1 MFLLSFYTF
10 YGYVYNSILFWIKCV
25 QFVFTL
31 QGWTQDN
38 LNFSSSPI
46 EVLIALM
53 SGWFLYFSIALAF
66 IFSLEHSIISLHSKE
81 NSTCYYWYQRVPAT
95 TVITVKVKNKIHTAS
110 KFNVNGDFDTSEKQ
124 KIAGKT
130 ITKNKLNLPMPLVL
144 PKH

>member
-53 SGWFLYFSIALAF
+53 SG
-66 IFSLEHSIISLHSKE
+66 
-81 NSTCYYWYQRVPAT
+81 
-95 TVITVKVKNKIHTAS
+95 
-110 KFNVNGDFDTSEKQ
+110 
-124 KIAGKT
+124 
-130 ITKNKLNLPMPLVL
+130 
-144 PKH
+144 